1 MIERKTDQNTKG
13 SGMRRRDFIK
23 MGSYGAALMAA
34 SPYLSPWSKST
45 ANLISTSDNDKLFEL
60 EEATL
65 TDLQAEMRSGK
76 LTSERLVAL
85 YLEKIGKLDKKGP
98 GINSILEINPEAL
111 AIAKALD
118 QERKQ
123 KGSRGIFHGIPV
135 VIKGNISTADQ
146 MTTTAGSLALAGAR
160 ASKDAF
166 IVENLRKAGAVILG
180 KANLSEWANFRSM
193 RSSSG
198 WSSQGGQ
205 TKNPY
210 ALDRNPGGSSAGSA
224 AAVAANLCAVSIGTE
239 TDGSI
244 MCPASLCGVVGIKPT
259 VGLISRSGIIP
270 IAHSQDTAGPMAR
283 TVTDAA
289 IFLGILTGIDQRD
302 PITAES
308 KGKAQTDYTTF
319 LDKNGLKGARIGVA
333 RKSFGFHEKVDRLM
347 EEALSVM
354 KDQGAVIIDAAEIEP
369 EERYG
374 DAEFEVLLYEFKA
387 DLNAYLGKLEHNCP
401 VRSLKD
407 IIAFNEDH
415 RQEVM
420 PYFEQEIFL
429 MAEKKGPLSSEE
441 YQNALEKC
449 RRLSRTEGIDKT
461 LEEHKLDA
469 VVVPTDGP
477 AWVTDL
483 VNGDHYLGGSSQAA
497 AVAGYPSITVPAGEV
512 FGLPVGVS
520 FIGGAYQESKL
531 IKLAY
536 AYEQASR
543 HRHAPSFRPTVK
555 AAAENTGI

>member
-1 MIERKTDQNTKG
+1 MIERKTDQKVKG

-23 MGSYGAALMAA
+23 MGSYSAALMAA
-34 SPYLSPWSKST
+34 SNYLTPWPKST
-45 ANLISTSDNDKLFEL
+45 VNLMSTSGNDNFFEL

-65 TDLQAEMRSGK
+65 TDLQAGMRSGK

-85 YLEKIGKLDKKGP
+85 YLERIDKLDKQGP
-98 GINSILEINPEAL
+98 VINSILEINPEAL
-111 AIAKALD
+111 TIAKALD

-123 KGSRGIFHGIPV
+123 KGARGILHGIPV
-135 VIKGNISTADQ
+135 VIKGNIDTADQ
-146 MTTTAGSLALAGAR
+146 MTTTAGSLALAGSR
-160 ASKDAF
+160 PPKDAF

-180 KANLSEWANFRSM
+180 KANLSEWANFRST

-224 AAVAANLCAVSIGTE
+224 AAVAASLCAVSIGTE

-244 MCPASLCGVVGIKPT
+244 MSPASLCGVVGIKPT
-259 VGLISRSGIIP
+259 VGLVSRSGIIP

-283 TVTDAA
+283 SVADAA
-289 IFLGILTGIDQRD
+289 IFLGILTGVDQRD
-302 PITAES
+302 PVTAES
-308 KGKAQTDYTTF
+308 QGKAHADYTSF
-319 LDKNGLKGARIGVA
+319 LDKNGLKGARIGIA
-333 RKSFGFHEKVDRLM
+333 RKSFGFHEKVDLLM
-347 EEALSVM
+347 KEAISVI
-354 KDQGAVIIDAAEIEP
+354 KAQGAVIVDPAEIEP

-387 DLNAYLGKLEHNCP
+387 DLNTYLASLGPNCP

-407 IIAFNEDH
+407 IIAFNEEH

-420 PYFEQEIFL
+420 PYFEQEIFF
-429 MAEKKGPLSSEE
+429 MVEKKGPLKSEE
-441 YQNALEKC
+441 YLKALEKC

-461 LEEHKLDA
+461 LEEHELDA
-469 VVVPTDGP
+469 VIVPTDGP

-520 FIGGAYQESKL
+520 FIGGAYQEGKL

-543 HRHAPSFRPTVK
+543 HRHAPSFRPT
-555 AAAENTGI
+555 I